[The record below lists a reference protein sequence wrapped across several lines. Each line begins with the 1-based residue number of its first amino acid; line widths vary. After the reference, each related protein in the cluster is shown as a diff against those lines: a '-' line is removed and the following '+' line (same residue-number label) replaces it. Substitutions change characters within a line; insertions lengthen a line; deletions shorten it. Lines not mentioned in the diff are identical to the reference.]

1 VGDVSSPGTRKPVA
15 RWWLIALVVVVL
27 LGAAWLTASLV
38 GTGSDAGANAS
49 TESVPGGQGSGSEQ
63 VPDEIAMTFPEKTP
77 GQTVPE
83 VAASA
88 SPAPKPVVVKLD
100 KPAQLAEDL
109 TVRVVDVESVEGV
122 GRGPGEISGPALR
135 FSIEVTNSTG
145 ERVDLTSTVVNAYY
159 GSDNTPASPLA
170 EPGGEPLPATL
181 DDGDSVVGVFVFSV
195 PTDQREQVSVEF
207 SYSVQTPTVIFEGP
221 ASS

>member
-1 VGDVSSPGTRKPVA
+1 
-15 RWWLIALVVVVL
+15 
-27 LGAAWLTASLV
+27 
-38 GTGSDAGANAS
+38 
-49 TESVPGGQGSGSEQ
+49 
-63 VPDEIAMTFPEKTP
+63 MTFPEKTP